1 MRSGARWCILV
12 FMRKREAAIRQSVS
26 IPARVVK
33 RVRAIAE
40 ASKTSSSRVLV
51 DLIEAGLESKES
63 EKTRFFALADR
74 LTECDDPAERQKLKK
89 ELARMTFGS

>member
-1 MRSGARWCILV
+1 MA
-12 FMRKREAAIRQSVS
+12 KTEAVRQSVS

-40 ASKTSSSRVLV
+40 ANNTSSSRVLLE
-51 DLIEAGLESKES
+51 LIEAGLESKES

-74 LTECDDPAERQKLKK
+74 LVESKDPAERQKLKK
-89 ELARMTFGS
+89 ELARLTFGS